1 MYAGFWK
8 RVAAY
13 LIDYVLVMVC
23 NYLIAFL
30 IGFASAKLLN
40 LQTDDV
46 PAGVTLLAMLVILG
60 FVLLYYVYA
69 ESSPWQATVGKR
81 ILGIKVTDEHGNR
94 ISFWRSLGRRA
105 AMAISSFTFL
115 IGYMMCGWTARKQCL
130 HDKIAGCLV
139 VNKNYV
145 PSEHSGSA
153 PRKMPVWAILL
164 CCVPAGMFL
173 LGILAALFLPSF
185 MKETETSR
193 AATAARKMQQIS
205 TRQLIHRMETG
216 EYTKNWGN
224 ILAQPHA
231 GLSDVY
237 CMDGP
242 QISNPQNRYKS
253 CGGKKTWVFVLG
265 PKEVTAWRTHSWK
278 YRIVMPYE
286 TRVPECQTEDI
297 DLRAFCK
304 KLNTSW
310 KGQNLPIQ

>member
-23 NYLIAFL
+23 NYLIAFF
-30 IGFASAKLLN
+30 IGFSAAKLLN

-46 PAGVTLLAMLVILG
+46 PPAVALAALLIVLG
-60 FVLLYYVYA
+60 FVLVYYVYA

-81 ILGIKVTDEHGNR
+81 IMGIKVTDEHVRR

-139 VNKNYV
+139 VDKNYV
-145 PSEHSGSA
+145 PGEHSGSA
-153 PRKMPVWAILL
+153 PRKIPWWAILL

-173 LGILAALFLPSF
+173 LGILAALFLPAF
-185 MKETETSR
+185 MKEAEASR
-193 AATAARKMQQIS
+193 ATAIAKEMQQIS
-205 TRQLIHRMETG
+205 NRQLIQRMETG
-216 EYTKNWGN
+216 EYTQDWGN

-242 QISNPQNRYKS
+242 QISNPQNRYES
-253 CGGKKTWVFVLG
+253 CDGKRTWVIVLG
-265 PKEVTAWRTHSWK
+265 AKEVTAWRTHAWK

-286 TRVPECQTEDI
+286 TRIPECQTEAPE
-297 DLRAFCK
+297 LRAFCK
-304 KLNTSW
+304 KFNTSW
-310 KGQNLPIQ
+310 KGQNRRPQ

>member
-60 FVLLYYVYA
+60 LVLVYYVYA

-94 ISFWRSLGRRA
+94 ISFWRSFGRRA

-139 VNKNYV
+139 VDKNYV
-145 PSEHSGSA
+145 PGEHSGSA

-173 LGILAALFLPSF
+173 LGILAALFLPAF
-185 MKETETSR
+185 MKEVEASR
-193 AATAARKMQQIS
+193 ATAIAREMQQIS
-205 TRQLIHRMETG
+205 NRQLIQRMETG
-216 EYTKNWGN
+216 EYTKDWGN
-224 ILAQPHA
+224 ILAQPPA

-242 QISNPQNRYKS
+242 QIFNPQNRYKS
-253 CGGKKTWVFVLG
+253 CGGKRTWVLALG
-265 PKEVTAWRTHSWK
+265 PQEITAWRTHAWK
-278 YRIVMPYE
+278 YRIIMPYE
-286 TRVPECQTEDI
+286 TRVPEGQTEAPE
-297 DLRAFCK
+297 LRAFCEK
-304 KLNTSW
+304 FNTSW
-310 KGQNLPIQ
+310 KGQNRRPQ

>member
-23 NYLIAFL
+23 NYLIAFF
-30 IGFASAKLLN
+30 IGFAAAKLLN

-46 PAGVTLLAMLVILG
+46 PHAVALAALLIVLG
-60 FVLLYYVYA
+60 FVLVYYVYA

-81 ILGIKVTDEHGNR
+81 IMGIKVTDEHGRR

-139 VNKNYV
+139 VDKNFV
-145 PSEHSGSA
+145 PGQQAATA

-185 MKETETSR
+185 MKEAETSR
-193 AATAARKMQQIS
+193 ATAIAREMQQIS
-205 TRQLIHRMETG
+205 NRQLIQRMETG
-216 EYTKNWGN
+216 RYTQDWEN
-224 ILAQPHA
+224 ILARPHA
-231 GLSDVY
+231 HTTDAY

-242 QISNPQNRYKS
+242 QISNPQDRHES
-253 CGGKKTWVFVLG
+253 CGGKKTWVLVLG
-265 PKEVTAWRTHSWK
+265 AKEVTAWRTHAWK

-286 TRVPECQTEDI
+286 TRIPECQTEAPE
-297 DLRAFCK
+297 LRAFCK
-304 KLNTSW
+304 KFNTSW
-310 KGQNLPIQ
+310 KGQNRRPQ

>member
-8 RVAAY
+8 RFGAY

-30 IGFASAKLLN
+30 IGFTSATLLD

-46 PAGVTLLAMLVILG
+46 PAGVTLLAMLIILG

-105 AMAISSFTFL
+105 AMAISAFTFL

-139 VNKNYV
+139 VDKNYV
-145 PSEHSGSA
+145 PSEASGGA
-153 PRKMPVWAILL
+153 PHKIPWWAIAL

-185 MKETETSR
+185 TKETEASR
-193 AATAARKMQQIS
+193 AAAAARKMQQIS

-216 EYTKNWGN
+216 EYTKNWGH
-224 ILAQPHA
+224 ILAQPHD

-242 QISNPQNRYKS
+242 QISNPQNRYDS
-253 CGGKKTWVFVLG
+253 CGSKKTWVFVLG

-278 YRIVMPYE
+278 YRIIMPYE

-304 KLNTSW
+304 KFNTSW

>member
-23 NYLIAFL
+23 NYLIAFF
-30 IGFASAKLLN
+30 IGFLAAKLLN

-46 PAGVTLLAMLVILG
+46 PPAVALAALLIVLG
-60 FVLLYYVYA
+60 FVLVYYVYA

-81 ILGIKVTDEHGNR
+81 IMGIKVTDEHVRR

-105 AMAISSFTFL
+105 AMAISSLTFL

-139 VNKNYV
+139 VDKNYV
-145 PSEHSGSA
+145 PGEHSGSA
-153 PRKMPVWAILL
+153 PRKIPWWAILL

-173 LGILAALFLPSF
+173 LGILAALFLPAF
-185 MKETETSR
+185 MKEAEASR
-193 AATAARKMQQIS
+193 ATAIAKEMQQIS
-205 TRQLIHRMETG
+205 NRQLIQRMETG
-216 EYTKNWGN
+216 EYTQDWGN
-224 ILAQPHA
+224 ILARPPAHTTDA
-231 GLSDVY
+231 Y

-242 QISNPQNRYKS
+242 QISNPQNRYES
-253 CGGKKTWVFVLG
+253 CDGKRTWVMVLG
-265 PKEVTAWRTHSWK
+265 AKEVTAWRTHAWK

-286 TRVPECQTEDI
+286 TRIPECQTEAPE
-297 DLRAFCK
+297 LRAFCK
-304 KLNTSW
+304 KFNTSW
-310 KGQNLPIQ
+310 KGQNRRPQ